1 MSVDVELGSNT
12 VIAGNSEINSEID
25 IEMSTNQEIEVY
37 IEPREYKVVGDDVYI
52 PINFDSAPTWLTQA
66 ITDLTNIKVTDVVTN
81 LNSMINDL
89 TYAVQQ
95 IEVAKN
101 QYEQSITALNDIDS
115 RFNSVLTTLNSNM
128 DGLDASLK
136 DLIATKV
143 TSTQA
148 SVVAL
153 NAITTAMNDTSTGST
168 LGSAILNLQT
178 SITNLNN
185 STNTSLTSLE
195 SSINGAVNTNA
206 QAVEV
211 INTYV
216 GIDDAG
222 ASTGTGLSA
231 YLEDSTGN
239 IGGAD
244 SSVANSVYVDGL
256 GNSRSKFEYNSN
268 LSFNGYN
275 YQSGFGIATNLT
287 SSSIPVGQSEFWI
300 NASKFKFTNTNKTG
314 QVAPFTIDATGA
326 NPVITFNGKVQFSNI
341 NNVPTINKTYV
352 QTSQPTT
359 GMNLGDTWID
369 TDDNNSL
376 YSYNGTTWNKTQSGN
391 KTFLQTTAPTT
402 GMIAGDIWV
411 DSDNNYKQYRYSGSA
426 WVEYLYNPATDINAG
441 TTTINGGKITTGSI
455 TAAQIQANSVSADKL
470 IAGTNSTTV
479 WTGGGLVSSNFNGNP
494 YGSIGTPTQGFR
506 LSANAAGTSA
516 DPNIYGAY
524 IKGGTLE
531 GVSLTGTSL
540 SVADIKIK
548 AEGYPNNFGKVFIK
562 KVVTRVGSSG
572 YTDTVALYSRS
583 YSGGFMSDR
592 LCNTSPVITIVATSS
607 GVVEDVAP
615 WTITASIQISYDG
628 VTWSTIKSSSPSSSA
643 STITAIDFTPD
654 SSFTVLYIRSYHNH
668 SRQSYY
674 MSVGMLQIDAI
685 NGLN

>member
-1 MSVDVELGSNT
+1 MSVDVELDSNIVT
-12 VIAGNSEINSEID
+12 SDNSEINSEID

-81 LNSMINDL
+81 LDSMINDL

-101 QYEQSITALNDIDS
+101 QYEQSITSLNDIDS
-115 RFNSVLTTLNSNM
+115 RFNSLLTTLNSNM

-168 LGSAILNLQT
+168 LCSAILNLQT

-195 SSINGAVNTNA
+195 SSINGAVDANA

-244 SSVANSVYVDGL
+244 SSVANSVYVDSL
-256 GNSRSKFEYNSN
+256 GNTRSKFEYNSN
-268 LSFNGYN
+268 ISYNGYN
-275 YQSGFGIATNLT
+275 YQSGFGIVTNLT

-300 NASKFKFTNTNKTG
+300 NASKFKFTNSNQTG
-314 QVAPFTIDATGA
+314 QVAPFTIDASGA
-326 NPVITFNGKVQFSNI
+326 NPQIKFNGVVNFSNI
-341 NNVPTINKTYV
+341 TNVPQLGSTPQEVVTAIN
-352 QTSQPTT
+352 
-359 GMNLGDTWID
+359 N
-369 TDDNNSL
+369 
-376 YSYNGTTWNKTQSGN
+376 TQ
-391 KTFLQTTAPTT
+391 
-402 GMIAGDIWV
+402 
-411 DSDNNYKQYRYSGSA
+411 
-426 WVEYLYNPATDINAG
+426 
-441 TTTINGGKITTGSI
+441 TTTINGPRITTGSV
-455 TAAQIQANSVSADKL
+455 TAAQIQAGSVSADRL
-470 IAGTNSTTV
+470 TSTNGSSTV
-479 WTGGGLVSSNFNGNP
+479 WAGGGLISANFNGNVV
-494 YGSIGTPTQGFR
+494 GNIGNPTAGFR
-506 LSANAAGTSA
+506 LSSNAAGTLGSN

-524 IKGGTLE
+524 ILGSIIDASSSFITSSYLDSSKTGSAIATKVNPILYGANYSSGFLSTRFTKTSSYAVVSAHGRQYIQEDRPSTTYLEYTINDGATWEVLDSVYNSSSGGKLE
-531 GVSLTGTSL
+531 TRVTLTG
-540 SVADIKIK
+540 
-548 AEGYPNNFGKVFIK
+548 
-562 KVVTRVGSSG
+562 VV
-572 YTDTVALYSRS
+572 
-583 YSGGFMSDR
+583 
-592 LCNTSPVITIVATSS
+592 I
-607 GVVEDVAP
+607 
-615 WTITASIQISYDG
+615 
-628 VTWSTIKSSSPSSSA
+628 SSSVPTTGYMQFRTRYIVNG
-643 STITAIDFTPD
+643 ST
-654 SSFTVLYIRSYHNH
+654 SFTNVTIIATVYNI
-668 SRQSYY
+668 
-674 MSVGMLQIDAI
+674 
-685 NGLN
+685 

>member
-1 MSVDVELGSNT
+1 MSVDVELDSNT

-136 DLIATKV
+136 ELIATKV

-178 SITNLNN
+178 SITNLNT

-195 SSINGAVNTNA
+195 SSINGAVDANA

-300 NASKFKFTNTNKTG
+300 NASKFKFTNTNQTG
-314 QVAPFTIDATGA
+314 QVSPFTIDATGA

-352 QTSQPTT
+352 QASQPTT

-391 KTFLQTTAPTT
+391 KTFLQVTAPTT
-402 GMIAGDIWV
+402 GMIAGDVWV

-426 WVEYLYNPATDINAG
+426 WVEYLYNPATAINAG
-441 TTTINGGKITTGSI
+441 TTTIDGPKITTGSI
-455 TAAQIQANSVSADKL
+455 TASQISSASITADRL
-470 IAGTNSTTV
+470 SPTTGTTTT
-479 WTGGGLVSSNFNGNP
+479 WKGGGLVSNNFNGNADGAI
-494 YGSIGTPTQGFR
+494 GSPTAGFR
-506 LSANAAGTSA
+506 LSSDAAGTST
-516 DPNIYGAY
+516 DPTIYGAY
-524 IKGGTLE
+524 IKGGTID
-531 GVSLTGTSL
+531 GLTVL
-540 SVADIKIK
+540 STLFNANDIKIK
-548 AEGYPNNFGKVFIK
+548 SISDATKSGRISYT
-562 KVVTRVGSSG
+562 VTSGSFVGSNYSTGYLANRVCSTTSYIVIHAKSSVNSG
-572 YTDTVALYSRS
+572 SWSPALFALLQYSISGGAWVTVDSGRFSISNSSNTAGGAEVMVSMFAIVQGSIIGATDT
-583 YSGGFMSDR
+583 
-592 LCNTSPVITIVATSS
+592 ITFQV
-607 GVVEDVAP
+607 
-615 WTITASIQISYDG
+615 TASAPQG
-628 VTWSTIKSSSPSSSA
+628 G
-643 STITAIDFTPD
+643 TPVNEWIA
-654 SSFTVLYIRSYHNH
+654 TVYN
-668 SRQSYY
+668 Q
-674 MSVGMLQIDAI
+674 
-685 NGLN
+685 

>member
-1 MSVDVELGSNT
+1 MSVDVELDSNI
-12 VIAGNSEINSEID
+12 VISGNSEINSEID

-81 LNSMINDL
+81 LDSMINDL

-101 QYEQSITALNDIDS
+101 QYEQSITSLNDIDS
-115 RFNSVLTTLNSNM
+115 RFNSLLTTLNSNM

-195 SSINGAVNTNA
+195 SSINGAVDANA

-222 ASTGTGLSA
+222 ASTNTGLSA
-231 YLEDSTGN
+231 YLEDSAGN

-256 GNSRSKFEYNSN
+256 GNTRSKFEYNSN
-268 LSFNGYN
+268 ISYNGYN

-300 NASKFKFTNTNKTG
+300 NASKFKFTNSSQTG
-314 QVAPFTIDATGA
+314 QVAPFTIDASGVT
-326 NPVITFNGKVQFSNI
+326 PQITFNGKVTFSNVT
-341 NNVPTINKTYV
+341 N
-352 QTSQPTT
+352 TT
-359 GMNLGDTWID
+359 GTGSNLLYNSAPKIGSETKGWYVWTNSGMTVNLSAGWDIWKPTGGASVAANIVGNPPIGSVFD
-369 TDDNNSL
+369 VGQSTRIPVIVGKRYEVSAYISAHRTNSSVYIVFYNSSGAFISEAYGNNINYAGRSQL
-376 YSYNGTTWNKTQSGN
+376 SNWGRSNLFAVAPANAATALCSVRSIVTSNDPCCFVTNAFAGVAEAN
-391 KTFLQTTAPTT
+391 QTTPSNWSEGTSAGATYTSELSNDAGFTT
-402 GMIAGDIWV
+402 LGAVASQGYV
-411 DSDNNYKQYRYSGSA
+411 LPVGVANA
-426 WVEYLYNPATDINAG
+426 INTN
-441 TTTINGGKITTGSI
+441 TTTIDGSKITTGSI
-455 TAAQIQANSVSADKL
+455 GAAQIN
-470 IAGTNSTTV
+470 TTDLFSKNITYTGV
-479 WTGGGLVSSNFNGNP
+479 ITGGNVAGGGLIKSYNNKMIINLVD
-494 YGSIGTPTQGFR
+494 GSI
-506 LSANAAGTSA
+506 
-516 DPNIYGAY
+516 Y
-524 IKGGTLE
+524 I
-531 GVSLTGTSL
+531 
-540 SVADIKIK
+540 A
-548 AEGYPNNFGKVFIK
+548 
-562 KVVTRVGSSG
+562 
-572 YTDTVALYSRS
+572 
-583 YSGGFMSDR
+583 
-592 LCNTSPVITIVATSS
+592 
-607 GVVEDVAP
+607 
-615 WTITASIQISYDG
+615 
-628 VTWSTIKSSSPSSSA
+628 
-643 STITAIDFTPD
+643 
-654 SSFTVLYIRSYHNH
+654 
-668 SRQSYY
+668 
-674 MSVGMLQIDAI
+674 
-685 NGLN
+685 